1 MLCYKLTRS
10 HPRVLQANARKP
22 PRTPSPTHTPTPK
35 DENTILTPGDKKPLS
50 TAMKCV
56 MSLLFLYFLVVIMM
70 KAIIFTKQIK
80 LLYAKAKADMPDIP
94 GMESKDDGLPVISNE
109 TKAKLAAA
117 AAQKI
122 VSDKIASVPGGAA
135 LNATTA
141 YTKDLFMNMFSEE
154 KLAKVMTNMAMV
166 PMFCILITFCRLRAR
181 VDLETE
187 PQVFAKTWM
196 MVSTACLFVQVLSC
210 MLPDI
215 PETPGNTSCC
225 SLAKGWL
232 YFLEVVNLG
241 GMLGLYAG
249 IGVICYSIFGLRY
262 KEDQVKGATLPAAAA
277 DASEAASASASGSG
291 SE

>member
-1 MLCYKLTRS
+1 MCYKLTPGS
-10 HPRVLQANARKP
+10 P
-22 PRTPSPTHTPTPK
+22 PELLLPHTPTPK

-135 LNATTA
+135 VNATTA

-187 PQVFAKTWM
+187 PQDQAKNWM
-196 MVSTACLFVQVLSC
+196 LISTICLFVQVRPPL
-210 MLPDI
+210 DI
-215 PETPGNTSCC
+215 
-225 SLAKGWL
+225 
-232 YFLEVVNLG
+232 
-241 GMLGLYAG
+241 
-249 IGVICYSIFGLRY
+249 
-262 KEDQVKGATLPAAAA
+262 
-277 DASEAASASASGSG
+277 SASGCT
-291 SE
+291 

>member
-1 MLCYKLTRS
+1 MLGPRVAFQGRLQVCFGPKTRS
-10 HPRVLQANARKP
+10 FTHFLTLSTSLHPSAPTR
-22 PRTPSPTHTPTPK
+22 SPFP
-35 DENTILTPGDKKPLS
+35 LTPPARPLPLHLL
-50 TAMKCV
+50 V
-56 MSLLFLYFLVVIMM
+56 GPRPPHSLLS
-70 KAIIFTKQIK
+70 Q
-80 LLYAKAKADMPDIP
+80 LYADAEANLTSSGAK
-94 GMESKDDGLPVISNE
+94 KDD
-109 TKAKLAAA
+109 AAA
-117 AAQKI
+117 DATGAGAPLLEGK
-122 VSDKIASVPGGAA
+122 DKEADTKTVLPGGAA
-135 LNATTA
+135 GAAAGAAADTF
-141 YTKDLFMNMFSEE
+141 KNMFSEE

-249 IGVICYSIFGLRY
+249 IGVICYSIFGLRF

-277 DASEAASASASGSG
+277 DAGEASSGSASGSG
-291 SE
+291 SD